1 MALGSQPELERFF
14 AEVGPRLDTAQTLDD
29 ELDRQLARRFNVF
42 RYLRTDEMGFS
53 RMIADLLDPLG
64 DHGQGTTFLQLL
76 TDKLCFA
83 KGVNLRN
90 ARVQTERQIDGR
102 RRVDISVEIDD
113 KHCLAIENKSNFAGD
128 QERQVEDDLVWLER
142 YEHSLLIY
150 LSPTGAGPST
160 ESAEEETIEELGT
173 KEPRCFAIMPCGPSA
188 FSGDRFDSLRL
199 PFSLV
204 DWLASCRR
212 ICDVDRL
219 RWYLR
224 EAETYCQQR
233 YGGNIVTDS
242 KKSAIAAFVLGDDK
256 NVATALAVYE
266 TWPEVAGKIKR
277 GFLELIWKELPDD
290 MLQYTDWEWFWGYGR
305 GRFESYIGARRKCW
319 RPYVIDGR
327 ERVTTL
333 YMQADGI
340 ESTNWSIGVY
350 TPAIDAVSAE
360 DAEDRQRIEKL
371 HKELRTLGNKYN
383 KHWPCWEWVDE
394 KYRDWNSISPELN
407 KEIRDGSGVITD
419 YLVDKFQKFAELT
432 TPTINRIEGD

>member
-1 MALGSQPELERFF
+1 MALKSQPELERFF

-64 DHGQGTTFLQLL
+64 DHGQGTAFLQLL

-102 RRVDISVEIDD
+102 RRLDISVEIDD

-160 ESAEEETIEELGT
+160 ESAEEKTIEELGT

-188 FSGDRFDSLRL
+188 FSGDGFDSLRL

-204 DWLASCRR
+204 DWLADCRR

-242 KKSAIAAFVLGDDK
+242 KKSAIAEFVLGDDK

-277 GFLELIWKELPDD
+277 GFLELIWKKLPDD
-290 MLQYTDWEWFWGYGR
+290 MIGHSDWVWYWDYGDK
-305 GRFESYIGARRKCW
+305 RFESYIWAYRKRW
-319 RPYVIDGR
+319 RPYVIDGQ
-327 ERVTTL
+327 ERLTKL
-333 YMQADGI
+333 YMRADYK
-340 ESTNWSIGVY
+340 ESTGWFFGV
-350 TPAIDAVSAE
+350 TSPSGDEVSA
-360 DAEDRQRIEKL
+360 DDRQRSNRL
-371 HKELRTLGNKYN
+371 HEELRVLKRRRSKY
-383 KHWPCWEWVDE
+383 WPCWEWVAE
-394 KYRDWNSISPELN
+394 EYGDWNSLSPKLNEELRSGDG
-407 KEIRDGSGVITD
+407 EIVK
-419 YLVDKFQKFAELT
+419 YFVDEFQKFAELT
-432 TPTINRIEGD
+432 TPIINRVEGG